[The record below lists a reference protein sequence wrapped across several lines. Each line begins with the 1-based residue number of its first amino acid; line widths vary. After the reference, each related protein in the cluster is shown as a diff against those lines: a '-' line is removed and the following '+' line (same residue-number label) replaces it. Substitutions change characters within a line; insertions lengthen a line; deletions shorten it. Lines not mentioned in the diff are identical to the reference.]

1 MYTILCDEYCI
12 YNIFVKKKCYA
23 FSFNIFRTYLVYS
36 ALSHKI
42 LNILLDLSN
51 ILFFPPK
58 FFYHHVRLC
67 LRMHALCLWRE
78 GCLVDAVM

>member
-12 YNIFVKKKCYA
+12 YNVFVKKCYC
-23 FSFNIFRTYLVYS
+23 FSFSIFRTYLVYS

-58 FFYHHVRLC
+58 FLTTMFVYVYACMLYVFGAKD
-67 LRMHALCLWRE
+67 AL
-78 GCLVDAVM
+78 